1 CLRVTTWMVGAGR
14 STRQRVEA
22 HYASARPAVSDDR
35 ASASRATQRVARA
48 VEDVHEG
55 DRVEIAPEADDPS
68 GRRPRVGA
76 DEARPV
82 EEPDVLVVTVTA
94 AAVAVERV
102 EAEGP
107 VGLPHVLR
115 PHAAVVAVASDETF
129 GCSKVAARDRRR
141 SDRHRGCSDDSQAE

>member
-1 CLRVTTWMVGAGR
+1 TLARRKQSSGETTLAQASGTALGPYWCLRVPTWMVGAGR

-35 ASASRATQRVARA
+35 ASASRATQRVARV

-76 DEARPV
+76 DEARPLHGK
-82 EEPDVLVVTVTA
+82 EPDALVVTVTA

-102 EAEGP
+102 
-107 VGLPHVLR
+107 
-115 PHAAVVAVASDETF
+115 
-129 GCSKVAARDRRR
+129 
-141 SDRHRGCSDDSQAE
+141 